1 MKEETQKRIFELLE
15 PVVEFIKEE
24 LGVDAK
30 PAIFRGYYG
39 AIRTDLT
46 VEELTK
52 LSKFL
57 EDNEEVQIF
66 DSDAT
71 CLKTK
76 YIVFS
81 FTINGKWSH
90 AWE

>member
-15 PVVEFIKEE
+15 PVVEFIKKE

-30 PAIFRGYYG
+30 PTIFRGYYG
-39 AIRTDLT
+39 AIKTDLT
-46 VEELTK
+46 VEEQTK
-52 LSKFL
+52 LNKFL
-57 EDNEEVQIF
+57 ENNEEVQVFSYDEIW
-66 DSDAT
+66 
-71 CLKTK
+71 LKSK

-81 FTINGKWSH
+81 FTIDGKWSH